1 MSFGATYGAISLNN
15 VFNSALYRD
24 IYEILLV
31 RLRAPFPSIMSL
43 KYANFAKVVIY
54 SRSTLVAHFDDC
66 FDRVLQNSTRQYPM
80 IILT

>member
-31 RLRAPFPSIMSL
+31 RLRAPFLTLFPTVKHPLGTLSLATLCGSIP
-43 KYANFAKVVIY
+43 YPV
-54 SRSTLVAHFDDC
+54 
-66 FDRVLQNSTRQYPM
+66 RVS
-80 IILT
+80 

>member
-31 RLRAPFPSIMSL
+31 RLRAPFPIKKNL
-43 KYANFAKVVIY
+43 KYAIF
-54 SRSTLVAHFDDC
+54 
-66 FDRVLQNSTRQYPM
+66 
-80 IILT
+80 

>member
-31 RLRAPFPSIMSL
+31 RLRAPFLSQCTPQRL
-43 KYANFAKVVIY
+43 LYNTF
-54 SRSTLVAHFDDC
+54 
-66 FDRVLQNSTRQYPM
+66 RVYL
-80 IILT
+80 